1 MSNVAILLFTRLTF
15 QAAAGEG
22 GSEIEVQHGFPTIKN
37 SLSVQDYFADKMRRL
52 KQKSKEE
59 EEPTTV
65 MKKKKR
71 KEKRKE
77 HDAIEK
83 TVEEDEERT
92 LTVKASK
99 QKDKKRKHS
108 KK

>member
-15 QAAAGEG
+15 QAAAGEGG

-59 EEPTTV
+59 DEPTV

-77 HDAIEK
+77 HNAY
-83 TVEEDEERT
+83 TYT
-92 LTVKASK
+92 
-99 QKDKKRKHS
+99 
-108 KK
+108 